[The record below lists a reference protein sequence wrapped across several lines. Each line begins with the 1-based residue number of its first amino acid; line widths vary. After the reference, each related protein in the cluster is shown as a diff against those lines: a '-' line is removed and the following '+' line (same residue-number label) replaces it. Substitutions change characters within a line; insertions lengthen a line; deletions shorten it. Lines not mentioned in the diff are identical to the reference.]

1 MGLTEDFTTAA
12 AILSALPPETEATEL
27 VPLSFFVAWSGV
39 LALVYDGFPPCLVG
53 IKATLTQSLAVA
65 PEKFGSLWPKTTL
78 GALRD
83 DSPLSLADLQRL
95 RDLCTEHAAGLC
107 QEPPVTVDSVSV
119 VAYEQ
124 RGLERVRCEHRRPL
138 KPQPAGAA
146 AVRAAATEVERVQG
160 VLSEWSDLAEY
171 LPRANAAGSRAAS
184 YREASPTGCTCVAF
198 LPGDHP
204 VRGRLARFRHAVDE
218 ALPGRYAWLEDASL
232 HCTLRSLDP
241 APDTAGAPPE
251 PPTAPPA
258 PPNPPT
264 PPTPPVP
271 PAPPAPP
278 AFSPPAAAAIK
289 GARDLVSANGCGVRH
304 VTGVLSP
311 AEAASLFASLSQ
323 LPWRTEVDAFGRQ
336 ARETLL

>member
-1 MGLTEDFTTAA
+1 MQTTTHHAA
-12 AILSALPPETEATEL
+12 AAAVLSSLPPETEATEL
-27 VPLSFFVAWSGV
+27 VPVSFFVAWSGV
-39 LALVYDGFPPCLVG
+39 LALVYEGFPPCLVD
-53 IKATLTQSLAVA
+53 IKATLTRSLSVA

-78 GALRD
+78 AALRD
-83 DSPLSLADLQRL
+83 DSPLSLPELERL
-95 RDLCTEHAAGLC
+95 RELCKEHADGMC
-107 QEPPVTVDSVSV
+107 EEPPVVVDSISV
-119 VAYEQ
+119 VEYEQ

-160 VLSEWSDLAEY
+160 VLREWSDLAEY

-184 YREASPTGCTCVAF
+184 YRAASPTGCTCVAF

-204 VRGRLARFRHAVDE
+204 VRGRLARFRRAVDE

-258 PPNPPT
+258 PPA